1 MSMYIIYERV
11 RKLRLKGSGR
21 EPKVKISQSQ
31 ALTPNNDLPT
41 EFKVNSRKRNPKSKC
56 FLSMFYKV
64 SLDFVANFP
73 FSSVIRKASFPFPF
87 PFECLLLHL
96 LSLLL

>member
-1 MSMYIIYERV
+1 MEESG
-11 RKLRLKGSGR
+11 KLNK
-21 EPKVKISQSQ
+21 PITDSQ

-41 EFKVNSRKRNPKSKC
+41 EFKVKERKRNPKLKC

-64 SLDFVANFP
+64 SLDFAANFP